1 MNIYDRYYN
10 SSIDMFPKNKL
21 ITKLAYNEYHCLNYL
36 RKSIFDVISFDF
48 TAKDV
53 ECYLY

>member
-1 MNIYDRYYN
+1 
-10 SSIDMFPKNKL
+10 MFPKNKL
-21 ITKLAYNEYHCLNYL
+21 ITELAYNEYYCLNYL

>member
-1 MNIYDRYYN
+1 
-10 SSIDMFPKNKL
+10 MFPKNKL